1 MWRELF
7 DFLHLHELGGME
19 ILDITILAVVIY
31 QLLLLVRGT
40 RAVQMAIGVIGVWV
54 FYLFTSPGALHL
66 RAVHNALGDLRLY
79 IPFAIIVLFQN
90 QIRQALLR
98 IGGNPLSAFTQQRD
112 HESVAEEV
120 ALAATTLAAKR
131 QGALIILERSTG
143 LRAYS
148 QTGIKLE
155 AVVTYDLLRNIFT
168 PASPLH
174 DGAVIIVEG
183 RIQAAACYLPLTLDP
198 TLSRTYGT
206 RHRAAV
212 GITEES
218 DSLAVV
224 VSEERGV
231 VSLAEDGKIVE
242 DLDARS
248 LADRIRAALRPKGES
263 FLNRHLRRNGG
274 DRHA

>member
-1 MWRELF
+1 MWHKLFEL
-7 DFLHLHELGGME
+7 LHFQDLGGMA
-19 ILDITILAVVIY
+19 ILDIAILTAVIY

-40 RAVQMAIGVIGVWV
+40 RAVQMAIGVTGVWV
-54 FYLFTSPGALHL
+54 FYLLSGPGALHL

-90 QIRQALLR
+90 QIRQALMR
-98 IGGNPLSAFTQQRD
+98 IGGNPLSAFSHQPI
-112 HESVAEEV
+112 HETVAKEV

-131 QGALIILERSTG
+131 QGALIVLERTTG

-148 QTGIKLE
+148 QTGIKLD
-155 AVVTYDLLRNIFT
+155 AVVSYDLLRNIFT

-183 RIQAAACYLPLTLDP
+183 RIQAAACYLPLTLKP
-198 TLSRTYGT
+198 SLSKTYGT

-218 DSLAVV
+218 DCLTIV

-231 VSLAEDGKIVE
+231 VSLAENGTIEE
-242 DLDARS
+242 DLDAHT
-248 LADRIRAALRPKGES
+248 LAERIREALRPRGET
-263 FLNRHLRRNGG
+263 FFTRHLGRYG
-274 DRHA
+274 DADDV

>member
-1 MWRELF
+1 MWQELF
-7 DFLHLHELGGME
+7 DFLHLHELGWMA
-19 ILDITILAVVIY
+19 ILDVTILAVVIY

-40 RAVQMAIGVIGVWV
+40 RAVQMAIGVIGVWF
-54 FYLFTSPGALHL
+54 FYLVTSPGALHL

-98 IGGNPLSAFTQQRD
+98 IGGNPLSAFTHYRG

-174 DGAVIIVEG
+174 DGAVVIVEG

-218 DSLAVV
+218 DCLAVV

-231 VSLAEDGKIVE
+231 VSLAENGKIVE
-242 DLDARS
+242 DLDASS
-248 LADRIRAALRPKGES
+248 LADRIRATLRPRRES
-263 FLNRHLRRNGG
+263 FLSRHFRRNRGT
-274 DRHA
+274 DHA